1 MSQAIAITP
10 VDLSLT
16 ALLVVMLA
24 GCSWLL
30 QLGIGKQLIVAGTRM
45 VVQLLLVGLVLRWIF
60 NVATLWLVVLWGVA
74 MVAIAGYEV
83 HARQSQRL
91 GQRGY
96 AIGSGAMA
104 LSSGIVA
111 FLLLVVVVQPDPP
124 WTPQYAIPL
133 LGMLLGNTMNGIA
146 IGMERLTTS
155 MSQQKQVIEAQ
166 LLLGRSFDEAVLR
179 LRREAMSAGLI
190 PTINGMAIAGLVS
203 LPGMMTGQILAGA
216 DPMTAVLYQILIW
229 LGIAAG
235 TGFGALAAVVWT
247 AASLSDDRDR
257 LRLDRLHAK
266 GSRQASARSREIKS

>member
-1 MSQAIAITP
+1 MSQIIVITP
-10 VDLSLT
+10 VDLALT
-16 ALLVVMLA
+16 ALLVVILA
-24 GCSWLL
+24 ACSWQLN
-30 QLGIGKQLIVAGTRM
+30 LGIGRQLLLSATRM
-45 VVQLLLVGLVLRWIF
+45 VAQLLLVGLVLTWVF
-60 NVATLWLVVLWGVA
+60 NIATWWLVVLWGVA

-83 HARQSQRL
+83 QARQKQRL
-91 GQRGY
+91 GRRGF

-104 LSSGIVA
+104 LSSGVVA
-111 FLLLVVVVQPDPP
+111 FLLLAVVVQPDPP

-155 MSQQKQVIEAQ
+155 MRKQKHVIEAQ
-166 LLLGRSFDEAVLR
+166 LLLGHSFDQAVSL
-179 LRREAMSAGLI
+179 LRREAMSASLI

-247 AASLSDDRDR
+247 TASLSDDRDR

-266 GSRQASARSREIKS
+266 GSG

>member
-1 MSQAIAITP
+1 MNQTIAITP

-16 ALLVVMLA
+16 AVLVVILA

-30 QLGIGKQLIVAGTRM
+30 RLGIGWQLLIAATRM
-45 VVQLLLVGLVLRWIF
+45 VVQLLLVGLVLTWVFGI
-60 NVATLWLVVLWGVA
+60 ATLWLVMAWGIA
-74 MVAIAGYEV
+74 MVAIAGYEIY
-83 HARQSQRL
+83 ARQSQRL
-91 GQRGY
+91 GRRGY

-104 LSSGIVA
+104 LSSGVVA
-111 FLLLVVVVQPDPP
+111 ILMLVVVVQPDPP
-124 WTPQYAIPL
+124 WSPQYAIPL
-133 LGMLLGNTMNGIA
+133 LGMLLGNTMNGVA

-155 MSQQKQVIEAQ
+155 MRKQKPVIEAR
-166 LLLGRSFDEAVLR
+166 LLLGHSFDQAVMQ
-179 LRREAMSAGLI
+179 LRREAMNAGLI

-229 LGIAAG
+229 LGIAGG

-247 AASLSDDRDR
+247 TASLSDDRDR

-266 GSRQASARSREIKS
+266 AAE

>member
-1 MSQAIAITP
+1 MSQTIAITP

-16 ALLVVMLA
+16 AVLVVILA

-30 QLGIGKQLIVAGTRM
+30 RLGIGSQLLIAAARM
-45 VVQLLLVGLVLRWIF
+45 VGQLLLVGLVLTWVF
-60 NVATLWLVVLWGVA
+60 SVATLWLVVLWGVA
-74 MVAIAGYEV
+74 MVAIAGYEI

-104 LSSGIVA
+104 LSSGVVA

-155 MSQQKQVIEAQ
+155 MRQQKQVIEAQ
-166 LLLGRSFDEAVLR
+166 LLLGRSFDQAVSG

-247 AASLSDDRDR
+247 TASLSDDRER
-257 LRLDRLHAK
+257 LRLDRLRLR
-266 GSRQASARSREIKS
+266 GQ

>member
-1 MSQAIAITP
+1 MNNAIAITP

-16 ALLVVMLA
+16 AILVVILA

-30 QLGIGKQLIVAGTRM
+30 HLGIGRQLIFASTRM
-45 VVQLLLVGLVLRWIF
+45 VVQLLLVGLVLSWVF
-60 NVATLWLVVLWGVA
+60 SVATWWLVIVWAVA

-91 GQRGY
+91 GRRGY
-96 AIGSGAMA
+96 TIGSGAMA
-104 LSSGIVA
+104 LSSGTVA
-111 FLLLVVVVQPDPP
+111 FLLLVVVIQPEPP

-155 MSQQKQVIEAQ
+155 MSKQKHMIESQ
-166 LLLGRSFDEAVLR
+166 LLLGQSFDQAVSR
-179 LRREAMSAGLI
+179 LRREAMTAGLI

-247 AASLSDDRDR
+247 ANSLSDERDR

-266 GSRQASARSREIKS
+266 GSRQTSRRSRA

>member
-1 MSQAIAITP
+1 MSQTIAITP
-10 VDLSLT
+10 LDLSLT
-16 ALLVVMLA
+16 AILIVILA

-30 QLGIGKQLIVAGTRM
+30 RLCIGRQLLISAARM
-45 VVQLLLVGLVLRWIF
+45 VAQLLLVGLVLTWVF
-60 NVATLWLVVLWGVA
+60 SVDSLWLVVLWGVA
-74 MVAIAGYEV
+74 MVVIAGYEV
-83 HARQSQRL
+83 QARQSQRL
-91 GQRGY
+91 GRRGF

-104 LSSGIVA
+104 LSSGVVA
-111 FLLLVVVVQPDPP
+111 FLLLVIILQPDPP

-155 MSQQKQVIEAQ
+155 MSKQKQVIEAQ
-166 LLLGRSFDEAVLR
+166 LLLGRSFDQAVSS
-179 LRREAMSAGLI
+179 LRRDAMSAGLI

-247 AASLSDDRDR
+247 TASLSDDRDR
-257 LRLDRLHAK
+257 LRLDRLHTK
-266 GSRQASARSREIKS
+266 GSRRPSKSAA

>member
-1 MSQAIAITP
+1 MTQSIIVTP
-10 VDLSLT
+10 LDLALT
-16 ALLVVMLA
+16 AVLVIILA

-30 QLGIGKQLIVAGTRM
+30 RLGIGWQLLIATTRM
-45 VVQLLLVGLVLRWIF
+45 IVQLLLVGLVLTWIF
-60 NVATLWLVVLWGVA
+60 GIATWWLVVLWGIA
-74 MVAIAGYEV
+74 MVAIAGYEI
-83 HARQSQRL
+83 HARQSERVIR
-91 GQRGY
+91 RGY

-104 LSSGIVA
+104 LSSGVVA
-111 FLLLVVVVQPDPP
+111 LLMLVVVLQPDPP

-133 LGMLLGNTMNGIA
+133 LGMLLGNTMNGVA

-155 MSQQKQVIEAQ
+155 VRKQKHVIEAQ
-166 LLLGRSFDEAVLR
+166 LLLGRSFDQAVLQ

-247 AASLSDDRDR
+247 TASLSDDRDR
-257 LRLDRLHAK
+257 LRLDRLRAK
-266 GSRQASARSREIKS
+266 GSA

>member
-1 MSQAIAITP
+1 MSQTIAITP
-10 VDLSLT
+10 LDLSLT
-16 ALLVVMLA
+16 AILIVILA

-30 QLGIGKQLIVAGTRM
+30 RLGIGRQLLISAARM
-45 VVQLLLVGLVLRWIF
+45 VAQLLLVGLVLTWVF
-60 NVATLWLVVLWGVA
+60 SVDSLWLVVLWGVA
-74 MVAIAGYEV
+74 MVVIAGYEV
-83 HARQSQRL
+83 QARQSQRL
-91 GQRGY
+91 GRRGF

-104 LSSGIVA
+104 LSSGVVA
-111 FLLLVVVVQPDPP
+111 FLLLVVILQPDPP

-133 LGMLLGNTMNGIA
+133 LGMLLGNTMNGIS

-155 MSQQKQVIEAQ
+155 MSKQKQVIEAQ
-166 LLLGRSFDEAVLR
+166 LLLGRSFDQAVSS
-179 LRREAMSAGLI
+179 LRRDAMSAGLI

-247 AASLSDDRDR
+247 ANSLSDERDR
-257 LRLDRLHAK
+257 LRLDRLHTK
-266 GSRQASARSREIKS
+266 GSRRPSKSAA

>member
-1 MSQAIAITP
+1 VNQAIAITP
-10 VDLSLT
+10 LDLSLT
-16 ALLVVMLA
+16 AILVVMLA

-30 QLGIGKQLIVAGTRM
+30 RLGIGWQLLIAATRM
-45 VVQLLLVGLVLRWIF
+45 VVQLLLVGLVLTWIF
-60 NVATLWLVVLWGVA
+60 GVATWWLVVLWGVA

-104 LSSGIVA
+104 LSSGVVA
-111 FLLLVVVVQPDPP
+111 FLLLAVVIQPDPA

-155 MSQQKQVIEAQ
+155 MSKQKHAIEAQ
-166 LLLGRSFDEAVLR
+166 LLLGSSFDQAVLR

-229 LGIAAG
+229 LGIDAG
-235 TGFGALAAVVWT
+235 TGFGTLAAVVWT
-247 AASLSDDRDR
+247 ASSLSDDRDR

-266 GSRQASARSREIKS
+266 GSGQTTIRS

>member
-1 MSQAIAITP
+1 VNNAIAISP
-10 VDLSLT
+10 LDLSLT

-24 GCSWLL
+24 VCSWLL
-30 QLGIGKQLIVAGTRM
+30 HLGIGRQLLFAGTRM
-45 VVQLLLVGLVLRWIF
+45 VVQLLLVGLVLSWVF
-60 NVATLWLVVLWGVA
+60 DVATLWLVVLWGVA

-91 GQRGY
+91 GRRGY

-104 LSSGIVA
+104 LSSGVVA
-111 FLLLVVVVQPDPP
+111 FLLLVVVVQPDPR

-155 MSQQKQVIEAQ
+155 MTNQKNAIEAQ
-166 LLLGRSFDEAVLR
+166 LLLGRSFDQAVLH
-179 LRREAMSAGLI
+179 LRREAMNAGLI

-257 LRLDRLHAK
+257 LRLDRLRARD
-266 GSRQASARSREIKS
+266 SR

>member
-1 MSQAIAITP
+1 MNQAIAITP
-10 VDLSLT
+10 LDLSLT
-16 ALLVVMLA
+16 AVLIVILA
-24 GCSWLL
+24 VCSWLL
-30 QLGIGKQLIVAGTRM
+30 RLGIGWQLLIAATRM
-45 VVQLLLVGLVLRWIF
+45 IVQLLLVGLVLTWIF
-60 NVATLWLVVLWGVA
+60 GIATFWLVLLWGLA
-74 MVAIAGYEV
+74 MVAIAGYEI
-83 HARQSQRL
+83 HARQTQRL

-104 LSSGIVA
+104 LSSGVVA
-111 FLLLVVVVQPDPP
+111 ILLLVVVVQPDPP

-155 MSQQKQVIEAQ
+155 MRKQKPAIEAQ
-166 LLLGRSFDEAVLR
+166 LLLGHSFSQAVR
-179 LRREAMSAGLI
+179 QLRREAMTAGLI

-216 DPMTAVLYQILIW
+216 DPMTAVFYQILIW

-247 AASLSDDRDR
+247 TANLTDDRDR
-257 LRLDRLHAK
+257 LRLDRLHAT
-266 GSRQASARSREIKS
+266 GN

>member
-1 MSQAIAITP
+1 MSQTIAITP
-10 VDLSLT
+10 LDLSLT
-16 ALLVVMLA
+16 AILIVILA

-30 QLGIGKQLIVAGTRM
+30 RLGIGRQLLISAARM
-45 VVQLLLVGLVLRWIF
+45 VAQLLLVGLVLTWVF
-60 NVATLWLVVLWGVA
+60 SVDSLWLVVLWGVA
-74 MVAIAGYEV
+74 MVVIAGYEV
-83 HARQSQRL
+83 QARQSQRL
-91 GQRGY
+91 GRRGF

-104 LSSGIVA
+104 LSSGVVA
-111 FLLLVVVVQPDPP
+111 FLLLVIILQPDPP

-155 MSQQKQVIEAQ
+155 MSKQKQVIEAQ
-166 LLLGRSFDEAVLR
+166 LLLGRSFDQAVSS
-179 LRREAMSAGLI
+179 LRRDAMSAGLI

-247 AASLSDDRDR
+247 TASLSDDRDR
-257 LRLDRLHAK
+257 LRLDRLHTK
-266 GSRQASARSREIKS
+266 GSRRPSKSAA

>member
-1 MSQAIAITP
+1 MSQTIAITP
-10 VDLSLT
+10 LDLSLT
-16 ALLVVMLA
+16 AILIVILA

-30 QLGIGKQLIVAGTRM
+30 RLGIGRQLLISAARM
-45 VVQLLLVGLVLRWIF
+45 VAQLLLVGLVLTWVF
-60 NVATLWLVVLWGVA
+60 SVDSLWLVVLWGVA
-74 MVAIAGYEV
+74 MVVIAGYEV
-83 HARQSQRL
+83 QARQSQRL
-91 GQRGY
+91 GRRGF

-104 LSSGIVA
+104 LSSGVVA
-111 FLLLVVVVQPDPP
+111 FLLLVVILQPDPP

-155 MSQQKQVIEAQ
+155 MSKQKQVIEAQ
-166 LLLGRSFDEAVLR
+166 LLLGRSFDQAVSS
-179 LRREAMSAGLI
+179 LRRDAMSAGLI

-247 AASLSDDRDR
+247 TASLSDDRDR
-257 LRLDRLHAK
+257 LRLDRLHTK
-266 GSRQASARSREIKS
+266 GSRRPSKSAA